1 MSSAIDKLRAILARA
16 TDTPNSAFKRFTATT
31 GIPVMFDPLLP
42 ADQAELEAELAPF
55 VAAHDLPA
63 LTQKYATLFAS
74 KATFANGY
82 RKYLSVHHAMMQ
94 SISSAEYDPQLC
106 EALLP
111 IYVNHWLTDK
121 TSPTACGLL
130 ADAMINTGY
139 AYRGSS
145 YAADVSDA
153 QWAMLIDFC
162 RQARQILDKAD
173 PATREQNRIWTSAKH
188 AYTFI
193 ACGVSL
199 ERPGDLADTF
209 EAAVATDPLEMRL
222 YDNRVNQLLPRWF
235 GSYEA
240 IEVFARQSMSRTGAA
255 YGTMLYARIYDSIA
269 DVEPLDQTLMD
280 YELLKASF
288 WDWFERFPSQ
298 ALANRFAAHA
308 DRQGDVATLRT
319 LFNGYISEIQPH
331 VWFGERQPLAAWD
344 AAFGA
349 TARRVG

>member
-1 MSSAIDKLRAILARA
+1 MSSAIEKLRAILARA
-16 TDTPNSAFKRFTATT
+16 TDTPNGSYKRFTATT
-31 GIPVMFDPLLP
+31 GIPIVSDPLSP
-42 ADQAELEAELAPF
+42 ADQVELEFDLAPL
-55 VAAHDLPA
+55 VAVHDFDA
-63 LTQKYATLFAS
+63 LTARYNELFAS

-82 RKYLSVHHAMMQ
+82 RKYLSVHHALMRP
-94 SISSAEYDPQLC
+94 IADAEYDPQLC

-111 IYVNHWLTDK
+111 LYTNHWMRDK
-121 TSPTACGLL
+121 TSPAACGLL
-130 ADAMINTGY
+130 ADALINTGY
-139 AYRGSS
+139 AYRGTG

-153 QWAMLIDFC
+153 QWKMLMDFC
-162 RQARQILDKAD
+162 RQAKKILDKAD
-173 PATREQNRIWTSAKH
+173 PGTRETNRIWTSAKH

-193 ACGVSL
+193 ACGVEL

-209 EAAVATDPLEMRL
+209 EMAVATDPLEVRM

-240 IEVFARQSMSRTGAA
+240 IEVFARQSMSRTGPA
-255 YGTMLYARIYDSIA
+255 YGTMMYARIYDSIA

-280 YELLKASF
+280 YELLKTSF
-288 WDWFERFPSQ
+288 WDWFERFPGQ

-308 DRQGDVATLRT
+308 DRHGDVKTLRT